1 MLEVRL
7 ATKDDVTGIYDVSVS
22 SLKRDTWSSEMYLK
36 EFFDTTK
43 RYFVA
48 YNTLDPDVILGFVGY
63 AQVFDEAHI
72 MNLAVDEKARRKGI
86 ASLLVDRALKDA
98 KDRGVESA
106 TLEVRVSNNGA
117 RALYTKL
124 GFKEAGVRPDYYP
137 DREGA
142 VILWYYF

>member
-7 ATKDDVTGIYDVSVS
+7 ATTQDVSGIYTVSSS
-22 SLKRDTWSSEMYLK
+22 SLKRDSWTEDMYRR
-36 EFFDTTK
+36 EFMDSTK

-48 YNTLDPDVILGFVGY
+48 YSTLDPEIILGFVGY

-72 MNLAVDEKARRKGI
+72 MNLAVDEKSRRKGI
-86 ASLLVDRALKDA
+86 ASLLVNALIKDA
-98 KDRGVESA
+98 KNRGVESA
-106 TLEVRVSNNGA
+106 TLEVRESNNGA
-117 RALYTKL
+117 RALYNKL
-124 GFKEAGVRPDYYP
+124 GFREVGVRPDYYP